1 MSNQYD
7 PGQAP
12 TATFPAV
19 PGPAQPEQEQITDNS
34 QPDGTSR
41 YTSNG
46 FTSGERARR
55 AGGRGPV
62 YNWFTTGDSKLDP
75 NSEQGRKLAPA
86 MYDGWSIAGLCL
98 AVFVPIVGLVLS
110 IVAFAEAKKNH
121 RRVHGTAIGGLIL
134 SALGCI
140 GWTLYWIV
148 LIFVMVSAANA
159 VSSYPSYGG

>member
-1 MSNQYD
+1 MSTPYD
-7 PGQAP
+7 PGQAS

-19 PGPAQPEQEQITDNS
+19 PGPAQPEQEQVTENS
-34 QPDGTSR
+34 QPDGTPR

-55 AGGRGPV
+55 AGGSGPV
-62 YNWFTTGDSKLDP
+62 YNWFTTGDRKLDP
-75 NSEQGRKLAPA
+75 NSDGQKLAPA
-86 MYDGWSIAGLCL
+86 MYDAWSVASLCL
-98 AVFVPIVGLVLS
+98 AVFVPLAGLVLG

-121 RRVHGTAIGGLIL
+121 RKVHGTAVGGVIL

-148 LIFVMVSAANA
+148 IIYFWVSLSNA
-159 VSSYPSYGG
+159 VSGYPSYGG

>member
-12 TATFPAV
+12 TATLPAV
-19 PGPAQPEQEQITDNS
+19 PGPAQPEQEQVTDNS
-34 QPDGTSR
+34 QPDGTPR
-41 YTSNG
+41 YTRAG
-46 FTSGERARR
+46 FVREERAH
-55 AGGRGPV
+55 GSGPV
-62 YNWFTTGDSKLDP
+62 YNWFTTGDSKLSP
-75 NSEQGRKLAPA
+75 NSEEGKALAPA

-98 AVFVPIVGLVLS
+98 AVFVPIAGLVLS

-140 GWTLYWIV
+140 GWTLYWI
-148 LIFVMVSAANA
+148 FVIYAMVALSSA
-159 VSSYPSYGG
+159 VSGYPYGG